1 MKNLKISLFSFL
13 FVLCTSQVIAQLKVI
28 PSGNTKIGVENTSA
42 SDNDPTGWL
51 RLQIFGNSESNA
63 NPCCRPG
70 GKLAFGD
77 FGNPPATQSGAHNF
91 IGEWQNYDSDALQL
105 HGRNGIHFTAG
116 GAGTFEVAYLD
127 NGGTLHLRSSV
138 MNTSSYFSDI
148 RLKKNIKSLT
158 GSLDNLKKLTG
169 ISYDLKTDED
179 ERYLASLSNSKPTKQ
194 KEIEELEKTKKDVQ
208 DRINKTSK
216 NQIGF
221 SAQDVQ
227 AILPQLVTNQD
238 NGFLSVN
245 YIGIIPMLVEGIKEQ
260 QKLIEDQAKTIDT
273 LQKDIVAIK
282 KKIGMQ

>member
-1 MKNLKISLFSFL
+1 
-13 FVLCTSQVIAQLKVI
+13 
-28 PSGNTKIGVENTSA
+28 
-42 SDNDPTGWL
+42 
-51 RLQIFGNSESNA
+51 
-63 NPCCRPG
+63 
-70 GKLAFGD
+70 
-77 FGNPPATQSGAHNF
+77 
-91 IGEWQNYDSDALQL
+91 
-105 HGRNGIHFTAG
+105 
-116 GAGTFEVAYLD
+116 
-127 NGGTLHLRSSV
+127 

-260 QKLIEDQAKTIDT
+260 QKLIEDQAK
-273 LQKDIVAIK
+273 
-282 KKIGMQ
+282 IGMQ